1 MVQGATHNN
10 VTQNKNND
18 FLTRFKSDLDN
29 INIELKK
36 DLTSNVPLINELS
49 NYLIQSGG
57 KRIRPL
63 LTVLSGRICNIDIDK
78 TLNIAIIF
86 EYLHSAT
93 LLHDDVVDESD
104 ARRGKKSSNIIW
116 GNNIAVLVGDYL
128 LGKALLNATNA
139 QNMKIMTILANTA
152 CTMSEGELLQ
162 LQKKADIKI
171 TENDYYNMIRKKTA
185 ELIASACQTG
195 AFMAD
200 VEKEKEEAVYNYG
213 INIGMAFQIID
224 DALDYISSK
233 DIMGKEPFKD
243 IREKKVTLPLIQAID
258 KCSENEF
265 KIIKK
270 LFKKETLNNKD
281 VQFITGLIHTYHCVE
296 QTTET
301 AEKFILNAKKCLNIF
316 PQSHARTDMEDIAD
330 YIIDRKF

>member
-1 MVQGATHNN
+1 M
-10 VTQNKNND
+10 
-18 FLTRFKSDLDN
+18 
-29 INIELKK
+29 
-36 DLTSNVPLINELS
+36 
-49 NYLIQSGG
+49 
-57 KRIRPL
+57 
-63 LTVLSGRICNIDIDK
+63 DIDK
-78 TLNIAIIF
+78 TINIAIIF

-93 LLHDDVVDESD
+93 LLHDDVVDAAD
-104 ARRGKKSSNIIW
+104 ARRGNKASNTIW

-128 LGKALLNATNA
+128 LGKALLNATKA
-139 QNMKIMTILANTA
+139 QDMKIMTILANTA

-171 TENDYYNMIRKKTA
+171 TENDYYDMIRKKTA
-185 ELIASACQTG
+185 DLMASACQTG
-195 AFMAD
+195 AFMAN
-200 VEKEKEEAVYNYG
+200 VGKEKEEAIYNYG

-258 KCSENEF
+258 KSSEKEF

-270 LFKKETLNNKD
+270 IFKKETLNNKD
-281 VQFITGLIHTYHCVE
+281 VQFITGLIQTYHCVE
-296 QTTET
+296 HTTEI
-301 AEKFILNAKKCLNIF
+301 ARGFISNAKQCLNIF
-316 PQSHARTDMEDIAD
+316 PQSQARTDMEDIAD